1 MHYTAGIFDDT
12 YVGCSHVWTT
22 YSSDTAISFDDHVG
36 CCMQG
41 CIRMEQGYWLEKED
55 ESVIQKNFFLGIGF
69 GNDEIKSKGIINEL
83 GRGNCKGKQKE
94 LSSRMI
100 AEQLLRLADN
110 FEAEFQNVYKTTQP
124 HRNKNGWRC
133 PSIIKYI
140 TNMVNGLLFLQ

>member
-22 YSSDTAISFDDHVG
+22 YSSDTAISFDDH
-36 CCMQG
+36 G

-83 GRGNCKGKQKE
+83 GKQKE

-124 HRNKNGWRC
+124 HRNKNGWRV
-133 PSIIKYI
+133 SYH
-140 TNMVNGLLFLQ
+140 